1 MDFREVY
8 FRLGRGGMLKLIGL
22 VMILPVLVAE
32 LKLRAEFFADKAFS
46 GIELVE
52 SLDAML
58 AVIITALIDSDLF
71 TVFPLKKGM
80 MAVWAVV
87 FGFII
92 STGVFIE
99 LKEGITDFA

>member
-1 MDFREVY
+1 
-8 FRLGRGGMLKLIGL
+8 MLKFIGF

-52 SLDAML
+52 SVDAML
-58 AVIITALIDSDLF
+58 AVIITAFIDGDLC
-71 TVFPLKKGM
+71 TVFPFKEGT

-87 FGFII
+87 YGFII
-92 STGVFIE
+92 FTGVFIK
-99 LKEGITDFA
+99 LKEAITEFA